1 MHMMGLTANSDGH
14 ERLAKRRRY
23 RWGYVGSVLGGVL
36 ALFLAVRLG
45 HPLVGIGLYWVGV
58 AGMFAILWLSPVKLF
73 DERER
78 SRERLAA
85 LRTIQIVGVVAI
97 VAVPGLVALEE
108 VGYAT
113 ITPAIS
119 GAFLGYAALAGL
131 FGIVY
136 AILWFRR

>member
-1 MHMMGLTANSDGH
+1 MHMIGLTNSDGH

-23 RWGYVGSVLGGVL
+23 RFAYVGSSLAGVL
-36 ALFLAVRLG
+36 AMFLALRLDR
-45 HPLVGIGLYWVGV
+45 PLVGIGLYWLGV
-58 AGMFAILWLSPVKLF
+58 AGMAAIFWLSPVELF

-119 GAFLGYAALAGL
+119 GVFLGYAALAGL
-131 FGIVY
+131 FGVVY
-136 AILWFRR
+136 ALLWLDR